1 MDNDV
6 IQLER
11 QSLEALRHNYPQLQ
25 YLSGSIMFLA
35 EADSPAL
42 TATAWHFTDADNL
55 VLKQTGAKGAILEL
69 LDTLVEQRKRQRIR
83 PNREGSLILTA
94 GRLDVEWLSDGSVSL
109 SAYKNAS

>member
-1 MDNDV
+1 MVQDV
-6 IQLER
+6 IQFQQ
-11 QSLEALRHNYPQLQ
+11 QSLDALRHNYPLLQ
-25 YLSGSIMFLA
+25 QLSGSITFVA

-55 VLKQTGAKGAILEL
+55 ILKQSGAKGAILEL

-83 PNREGSLILTA
+83 PNREGSLILNS
-94 GRLDVEWLSDGSVSL
+94 GRLDVEWLSDGSVPL

>member
-25 YLSGSIMFLA
+25 QLSGSIMFLA
-35 EADSPAL
+35 EADSPML

-55 VLKQTGAKGAILEL
+55 ILKQTGVKGAILEL
-69 LDTLVEQRKRQRIR
+69 LDTLVEHRKRQRIR
-83 PNREGSLILTA
+83 PNREGCLLLAA

-109 SAYKNAS
+109 LAYKNAS